1 MGLMP
6 DQFYSLTW
14 NQYVLKY
21 RGYHNKIEKH
31 KEVIRF
37 ATWSIINPNVTKM
50 PPIESFWPLSTDNMP
65 SVEDK
70 AERIKQRLIQAGKEL

>member
-1 MGLMP
+1 MP

-14 NQYVLKY
+14 NQYLLKCK
-21 RGYHNKIEKH
+21 GYNNKIEKE

-50 PPIESFWPLSTDNMP
+50 PPIQKFWPLASDGIETT
-65 SVEDK
+65 EDK
-70 AERIKQRLIQAGKEL
+70 AERIKQRLIAAGKKL